1 MLNGCLSLIQTLWP
15 GWGTKMSL
23 KARQIMLIARIESF
37 ESMSIRELQAHARE
51 MAESKQAL
59 LEVTNQ
65 INKGQ

>member
-1 MLNGCLSLIQTLWP
+1 
-15 GWGTKMSL
+15 MSL